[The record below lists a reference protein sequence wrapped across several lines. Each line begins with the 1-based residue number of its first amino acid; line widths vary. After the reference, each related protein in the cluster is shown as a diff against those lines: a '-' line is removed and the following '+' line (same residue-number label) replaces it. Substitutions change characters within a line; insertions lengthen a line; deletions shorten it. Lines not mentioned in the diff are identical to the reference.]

1 MKLILDFWK
10 VIRIYSI
17 NEVLLQ
23 MRKLS
28 YKKNN
33 EIVIVET
40 GNWLFFPL
48 KLNNTV
54 DETKQAG
61 TKLYV
66 KSFYCFHYFK
76 I

>member
-1 MKLILDFWK
+1 
-10 VIRIYSI
+10 
-17 NEVLLQ
+17 